1 MIRKTFYVIIVNV
14 TYKIVMMICYN
25 DFIKIF
31 HYSWMNT
38 LSIEVR
44 KYFNS
49 ILILLE
55 QSIYTSLV
63 GLSFGSAV
71 F

>member
-1 MIRKTFYVIIVNV
+1 MIIVNV
-14 TYKIVMMICYN
+14 TYKIVMMMICYY

-31 HYSWMNT
+31 HYTWVNT
-38 LSIEVR
+38 LFIEVR

-49 ILILLE
+49 IHILLE
-55 QSIYTSLV
+55 KSIYISLV